1 MLVVLSVHFKIQ
13 ILCVG
18 YVSYDIHVYMPYL
31 QCYSNV
37 EGS

>member
-13 ILCVG
+13 ICVG